1 MPQIVTKS
9 YFTKANGL
17 NIPLAIE
24 IPTAVPTSTPSNS
37 NYLDNLCIEV
47 EKNLLLNS
55 LGLTLYNQF
64 QTALLNINNAIN
76 EKWKFLLKGQ
86 EYDGKKW
93 IGLEYDL
100 GFIAQKI
107 YETYLTRTDEHLTMA
122 GNVKANA
129 ENATVVTPV
138 YKIASANQSFIK
150 QYQKG
155 YLDFPDIY
163 FRNGFEFVDYYGNH
177 SDIEVSFY
185 QYLLDKKA
193 DFVDFDLSKFKTY
206 SVLETKNSFG
216 I

>member
-47 EKNLLLNS
+47 EKSLLLNS

-64 QTALLNINNAIN
+64 QTALLEIDNVVN
-76 EKWKFLLKGQ
+76 EKWNFLLKGQ

-100 GFIAQKI
+100 GFIAQKV

-155 YLDFPDIY
+155 YLDFPSVY
-163 FRNGFEFVDYYGNH
+163 TRNSIEFVDYYDDNN
-177 SDIEVSFY
+177 DVEVSFY

-193 DFVDFDLSKFKTY
+193 DFIDFDLSKFKTY
-206 SVLETKNSFG
+206 SILETKNSFG